1 MDEFV
6 NVVIPIAAVFILLS
20 VIRFIAKKGSTRKG
34 SHFDEM
40 QLIIRATGYKIGFY
54 VTLIGVFIFG
64 YLIEVEPGFG
74 NVLSPSFCMMAAGLV
89 GIFSF
94 AVYCIFKDAFY
105 SVGQNRKGY
114 MWICVLVI
122 FTNSLGAIK
131 HISNGTFIEDGTV
144 TFSKYGGLLCAAGF
158 LVILISL
165 IVKEGVSKKEGDE

>member
-6 NVVIPIAAVFILLS
+6 SEVIPIAVAFFLVCFIIF
-20 VIRFIAKKGSTRKG
+20 VVKDSTRKD

-40 QLIIRATGYKIGFY
+40 QLKIRATGYKIGFY

-64 YLIEVEPGFG
+64 YLFEVNPGF
-74 NVLSPSFCMMAAGLV
+74 NKVLSPSFCMMAAGLV

-105 SVGQNRKGY
+105 SIGQNRKVY
-114 MWICVLVI
+114 IWICVLVI
-122 FTNSLGAIK
+122 FTNSLGAIR
-131 HISNGTFIEDGTV
+131 HISDGTFIEDGIV
-144 TFSKYGGLLCAAGF
+144 SFSNCGGLLCATGF

-165 IVKEGVSKKEGDE
+165 IVKERVSKKEEDT